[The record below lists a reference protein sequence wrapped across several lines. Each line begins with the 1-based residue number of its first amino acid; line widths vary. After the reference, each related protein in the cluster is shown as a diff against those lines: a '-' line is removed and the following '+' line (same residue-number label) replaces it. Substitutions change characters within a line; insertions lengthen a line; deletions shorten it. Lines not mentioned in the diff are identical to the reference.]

1 MAKEYVIKSLLRI
14 LAFECECNKS
24 SHVRLFLYYEN
35 CKCRKRLIVKLVE
48 KYIENIDEEEL
59 HQNKIIYNSA
69 LNDYEKI
76 CSSCKRCSCTLYIV
90 LFAIFFI
97 ICISISSFFF

>member
-1 MAKEYVIKSLLRI
+1 MFDYFYI
-14 LAFECECNKS
+14 
-24 SHVRLFLYYEN
+24 
-35 CKCRKRLIVKLVE
+35 IVNAE

-59 HQNKIIYNSA
+59 HQNEIIYNSA

-97 ICISISSFFF
+97 ISISISSVFIFLKTYWYNNLLNAILFNVIRLNAIPLNI